1 MLAFVIASRS
11 APIYDEMVFATRALI
26 FIDYIASHNPES
38 MLVTQD
44 RLTKYL
50 PQIKTSFVPGVQFQL
65 LSSLSESLH
74 EVENLFIHSKTRSHA
89 FFFNI
94 PSKTDHSVSP
104 FLPSTSLRGPDTTP
118 ILEDFLSTRKGCLVH
133 IRSDANAIRS
143 AEFVSQ
149 YLRTHSSEH
158 IDIFRFDFNPHDIRF
173 NNITA
178 MLRTWLS
185 QLAFRGM
192 KPRNW
197 PTQKML
203 EYMKALQVCCALN
216 MTRCNLAILTCDLGS
231 TTVTSDSNH
240 GLHGFLYAVQ
250 YWHVHYQAVHDEH
263 AALVDSAIK
272 LALEFLEDTTA
283 FQSWIDA
290 YIRTTDPFTAPDPL
304 SKRPLPIASHLGPFR
319 HLVTLSPKHLSLE
332 EPKLGKL
339 IKAAASCGND
349 EIVDEILT
357 LIPRQ
362 NLDSEQKPAWIS
374 DMLLKACWL
383 GHEPLV
389 DVLLDLGADPQ
400 TTMQYS
406 SGAIRPLH
414 LAIQTNKPGVIKLFQ
429 EKHTRLCLD
438 DPVLPDILSTWAS
451 QEVTELLLANGF
463 KADTKAESGW
473 TAFHSTCGQG
483 RPNIAGLLVT
493 RRPDLVNSAGSDL
506 APVFLCSVHEN
517 IRTMKVM
524 LEHGA
529 DVHTFP
535 SDADGNALFYAVQN
549 DRLDICQLLLE
560 HKIDVNYKVEGNKP
574 PIIAAFSCSPKNRF
588 KIIRLLLDH
597 GADPEIVEG
606 IGPRMWGR
614 TALLVACA
622 LGSSDA
628 PEIVKSLLDR
638 SVATNVRD
646 SEGWTP
652 IFTAACFGR
661 VNSMMLLIDAKA
673 DMYATCGDQ
682 KWNALQAAS
691 AFDEPEA
698 ARLLLDKGMD
708 PFEKY
713 EAFSSALQLCA
724 RTNKPELLKAMLEL
738 SGEQK
743 EMAMSLALLD
753 AVLSSS
759 SEAVRL
765 LLDEGSGVDHIHDKR
780 TLISFA
786 LETGKED
793 IIRMLLEFRPNLDHE
808 ELGDKTLLHFIR
820 TETTVPSL
828 KLLINAGARI
838 DGLDKNKDSPL
849 TYAVGCGNI
858 DAVKYLLT
866 KPAARLTINICA
878 SEGTPLHQA
887 CIYSSPQMVRLLI
900 ENGADPDQRDEMGRK
915 PVHIACSKSLGL
927 LDALNLS
934 DQDFTIKD
942 KLGCVPLHLCVFSDE
957 LELVKNV
964 LERSKVAGLDIN
976 IRDNDGWTL
985 LLWAARMIHFDKVI
999 DFILDSGADLGAR
1012 GHVHHDFNKM
1022 GDQQWSASDVA
1033 AYHGLFDLADR
1044 LENAVPGTFRNRF
1057 TSLGQKSGKD
1067 EPKVYCKGCTLSCL
1081 GPEAL
1086 HPNHH
1091 FEIKLGERDD
1101 GEDNL
1106 PTKAAEVPS
1115 SAKDLHEEYRI
1126 EEILDDEI
1134 VVILSVG
1141 LRKRKP

>member
-1 MLAFVIASRS
+1 M
-11 APIYDEMVFATRALI
+11 DALI
-26 FIDYIASHNPES
+26 EAAKKGH
-38 MLVTQD
+38 L
-44 RLTKYL
+44 
-50 PQIKTSFVPGVQFQL
+50 QIV
-65 LSSLSESLH
+65 
-74 EVENLFIHSKTRSHA
+74 
-89 FFFNI
+89 
-94 PSKTDHSVSP
+94 
-104 FLPSTSLRGPDTTP
+104 
-118 ILEDFLSTRKGCLVH
+118 
-133 IRSDANAIRS
+133 
-143 AEFVSQ
+143 
-149 YLRTHSSEH
+149 
-158 IDIFRFDFNPHDIRF
+158 
-173 NNITA
+173 
-178 MLRTWLS
+178 
-185 QLAFRGM
+185 
-192 KPRNW
+192 
-197 PTQKML
+197 
-203 EYMKALQVCCALN
+203 
-216 MTRCNLAILTCDLGS
+216 
-231 TTVTSDSNH
+231 
-240 GLHGFLYAVQ
+240 
-250 YWHVHYQAVHDEH
+250 
-263 AALVDSAIK
+263 
-272 LALEFLEDTTA
+272 
-283 FQSWIDA
+283 
-290 YIRTTDPFTAPDPL
+290 
-304 SKRPLPIASHLGPFR
+304 R

-1081 GPEAL
+1081 GPYATCEECTSFVLCFKCYNSREAL

-1134 VVILSVG
+1134 VSNDED
-1141 LRKRKP
+1141 